1 MIWIADGIFYV
12 VFSIAHNL
20 LRLCNSDD
28 LKTLKY
34 SMNNAPRDT
43 LRRII
48 AKYGKDLC
56 SDARRCEGLLKD
68 LCGEYRREINVLT
81 SALEERV
88 PLDLLASGK
97 TMPRELLLT
106 KLAGRLEDNLGLT
119 KEASHWAVD
128 SWALALGVVTDS
140 EIEEKEKRQS
150 KITTPTLPKTTDSK
164 VEQNNQTSAR
174 NNPFQSPQRPT
185 QTQPKP
191 QQPKIY
197 PPILRSPANAPAPL
211 PKSSPQTSGS
221 NINVPKNPAQAS
233 DPAFNSI
240 PKKRFGKFFGCL
252 VVLVLL
258 FLTGIILL
266 FGVPYA
272 IDVMRETQQSEPP
285 RFPPR

>member
-1 MIWIADGIFYV
+1 
-12 VFSIAHNL
+12 
-20 LRLCNSDD
+20 
-28 LKTLKY
+28 
-34 SMNNAPRDT
+34 MNNAPRDT
-43 LRRII
+43 LRQII

-81 SALEERV
+81 SALEERI

-174 NNPFQSPQRPT
+174 NNPFQSPQHPT

-221 NINVPKNPAQAS
+221 NASVSQNPAQAS
-233 DPAFNSI
+233 DPALNSI

-252 VVLVLL
+252 VVLFLL
-258 FLTGIILL
+258 FLTGIVLL